1 MNLIMGLVKMDDS
14 LKFFCLKNDVAK
26 CHVDKP
32 VFEVH
37 PYDVID
43 CFEKPNIC
51 DEVKLNMKEGD
62 NMVKNLYGVNGIIFE
77 VLEVCAETD
86 EHYAVIS
93 VNEVGKKSFCLVG
106 KNQIVT
112 DAGSFKE
119 ASSRFTWYGGY
130 NTYIGV
136 AFFSEEL
143 AHDYV
148 KAIEKYKDMW
158 DLQDEIRR
166 KEDSLKRLEEN
177 KEKLIAEL
185 KVDKEALARLVES
198 AN

>member
-1 MNLIMGLVKMDDS
+1 MGLVKMDDS
-14 LKFFCLKNDVAK
+14 LKWFCLKNDVAK

-32 VFEVH
+32 VFKVH
-37 PYDVID
+37 PYDAID
-43 CFEKPNIC
+43 FFEKPNIC
-51 DEVKLNMKEGD
+51 DEVKLNMKKGD
-62 NMVKNLYGVNGIIFE
+62 NMVKKLYGVNGIRFE

-86 EHYAVIS
+86 ETYAVIS

-112 DAGSFKE
+112 DAGNFKE
-119 ASSRFTWYGGY
+119 ASSRFVWCGGY
-130 NTYIGV
+130 TYIGV
-136 AFFSEEL
+136 VFFSEEL

-148 KAIEKYKDMW
+148 KAIKKYKDMW
-158 DLQDEIRR
+158 VLQDEIKR

-185 KVDKEALARLVES
+185 KIDKETLVRLVES